1 MAVSA
6 TALLSLNTTLFEQG
20 LHLLQRKF
28 CYYYETARSMFEETL
43 PEQQPFI
50 ARLFDG
56 YDKRVEAAIQALCGV
71 YQERLEKSIENVRA
85 ARTSKAYQIAL
96 AETALQK
103 NSVLNEVVEIHKT
116 NLDVLVKELRPGLV
130 NCDHIED
137 IFYRAKLIL
146 NHRFAKT

>member
-6 TALLSLNTTLFEQG
+6 AALLSLNTTLFEQG

-43 PEQQPFI
+43 PEHQPFI

-56 YDKRVEAAIQALCGV
+56 YDKRVEAAVETLQGCH
-71 YQERLEKSIENVRA
+71 QERLKQSIAIVRT
-85 ARTSKAYQIAL
+85 ARTWKAYKAAL
-96 AETALQK
+96 AETALHR
-103 NSVLNEVVEIHKT
+103 NRVLIEVVEIHKT
-116 NLDVLVKELRPGLV
+116 NLDVLVKELRPV
-130 NCDHIED
+130 VFNCALIED

-146 NHRFAKT
+146 NHRFAK